1 VSLIVSGPRRV
12 YVIMLLWE
20 RVAGACA
27 GRLHALSRI
36 AGAIGAEPAV
46 AGDRRSESVCH
57 LILSVRLCRVLWKRL
72 IGLRVLVLDP
82 QP

>member
-1 VSLIVSGPRRV
+1 MSLIVSGPRRV

-27 GRLHALSRI
+27 ARPHALSRV
-36 AGAIGAEPAV
+36 AGTIGAEPAITG
-46 AGDRRSESVCH
+46 ARRSESVCH
-57 LILSVRLCRVLWKRL
+57 LILSVRLCRVLWTRL

>member
-1 VSLIVSGPRRV
+1 MSLIVSGPRRV

-27 GRLHALSRI
+27 GRLHALSRG

-46 AGDRRSESVCH
+46 TGARRNESVRH
-57 LILSVRLCRVLWKRL
+57 LVLSVRLCRVLWKRL
-72 IGLRVLVLDP
+72 IRFRVLVLDP
-82 QP
+82 QR